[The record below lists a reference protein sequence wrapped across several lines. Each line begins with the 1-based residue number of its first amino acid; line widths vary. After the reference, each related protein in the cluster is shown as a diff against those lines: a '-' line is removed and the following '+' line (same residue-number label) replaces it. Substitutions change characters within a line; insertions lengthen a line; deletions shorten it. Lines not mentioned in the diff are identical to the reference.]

1 MDSHNSFEVEL
12 HSTVNRYH
20 RSDVLRILR
29 ISGRQLAGWQR
40 AGLVT
45 EPPEYS
51 FFDLLQ
57 LKKVRDLRAKRVRS
71 AVIRQSLQAMQKQVA
86 GMENPLLEAGV
97 YSSGSRV
104 VFRHEGKAV
113 EPIAGQFVMD
123 FAPPRVVQPV
133 KVRTIRPEESAGDLF
148 AKGISLEEDPATQ
161 EQAIA
166 AYKKTLELDPEHAAA
181 HINLGT
187 LYYNRRDYGGAERH
201 YRRAIEVDARY
212 ALAYFD
218 LGNVLDE
225 TGRLAEAIKAY
236 TSAITLAP
244 TYADAHYNL
253 ALAFEKLKQPRRAL
267 RHWRAYVK
275 LDSIGPWA
283 IHARNQI
290 QKILQGDRLCV
301 VYRRGRTAE

>member
-1 MDSHNSFEVEL
+1 M
-12 HSTVNRYH
+12 NRFD

-29 ISGRQLAGWQR
+29 ISRRQLAGWQR

-45 EPPEYS
+45 ESPEYS
-51 FFDLLQ
+51 FYDLIQ
-57 LKKVRDLRAKRVRS
+57 LKKVRDLAAKKVRP
-71 AVIRQSLQAMQKQVA
+71 AVIRQSLDAMQKQVA

-104 VFRHEGKAV
+104 VFRHKGQAV
-113 EPIAGQFVMD
+113 EPIAGQFVID
-123 FAPPRVVQPV
+123 FAPPPVVQPV
-133 KVRTIRPEESAGDLF
+133 KVRAIRPEESAADF
-148 AKGISLEEDPATQ
+148 FTKGISLEEDPATQ

-187 LYYNRRDYGGAERH
+187 LFYNRRDYGGAERH

-225 TGRLAEAIKAY
+225 TGRLAEAVKAY
-236 TSAITLAP
+236 DSALTLAP

-267 RHWRAYVK
+267 RHWRAYLK

-290 QKILQGDRLCV
+290 QKILQGDKLRV
-301 VYRRGRTAE
+301 VYRKGRSAE

>member
-1 MDSHNSFEVEL
+1 
-12 HSTVNRYH
+12 VNRYH

-45 EPPEYS
+45 ETPEYS

-57 LKKVRDLRAKRVRS
+57 LKKVRDLRAKRVRP
-71 AVIRQSLQAMQKQVA
+71 AVIRRSLEAMQKQVA

-97 YSSGSRV
+97 YCSGSRV
-104 VFRHEGKAV
+104 VFRHQGKAV

-123 FAPPRVVQPV
+123 FAPPPVVQAV
-133 KVRTIRPEESAGDLF
+133 KVRAIRSEVTAAELF
-148 AKGISLEEDPATQ
+148 AKGIALEEDPASQ
-161 EQAIA
+161 EQAIT
-166 AYKKTLELDPEHAAA
+166 AYRKALDLDPQHAAA

-187 LYYNRRDYGGAERH
+187 LYYNRHDHAGAERH
-201 YRRAIEVDARY
+201 YRSAIEVDPRY

-225 TGRLAEAIKAY
+225 TGRLAEAVKAY
-236 TSAITLAP
+236 CSAITLAP

-253 ALAFEKLKQPRRAL
+253 ALAYEKLKQSRNAL
-267 RHWRAYVK
+267 RHWRTYVK
-275 LDSIGPWA
+275 LDNVGPWA
-283 IHARNQI
+283 VHARNQI
-290 QKILQGDRLCV
+290 QKILTGDKLRV
-301 VYRRGRTAE
+301 VYRKSQTVS